1 MFFFAKLMHGVVKIN
16 KILLKTQNKCIV
28 KVCLDFHFFYT
39 YHHFLL
45 FLPCFVF
52 YSLPPVFALH
62 FVEGLPNNDVST
74 YTFNFKGRNYSVTT
88 VIQYKSHLKHF
99 VTWTC
104 SADGMYLCV
113 KCEQTTELFNVVQM
127 RENRMLKLRNIYLFK
142 NMPISNE
149 SEAFQKR

>member
-1 MFFFAKLMHGVVKIN
+1 M
-16 KILLKTQNKCIV
+16 
-28 KVCLDFHFFYT
+28 
-39 YHHFLL
+39 
-45 FLPCFVF
+45 F

-104 SADGMYLCV
+104 SADGTYLCV
-113 KCEQTTELFNVVQM
+113 ACEQTTELFNVVQI
-127 RENRMLKLRNIYLFK
+127 REYRMLKLRNIYIFIYLKICQFQMNRKHFK
-142 NMPISNE
+142 NGRTGNVYHYVASALLLTTVVFPFSLDFRC
-149 SEAFQKR
+149 SVDAVYRLVVFF